1 MPAKSKAQQRLFQ
14 MALAVRHGDLD
25 RSKVYKSVLDIVD
38 SDMTD
43 EQIKHFT
50 VLKESIYNGYEIKF
64 YNSVIKKYNLDI
76 DKIKSCLN
84 NVDDIDLIYNDNTL
98 ILHIDDSLLNHWN
111 KYLDKINEIF
121 STLKINNI
129 PNDALLKFA
138 ESGEHEEIYQEV
150 ESVIKECDGNFAT
163 PMNTIGMGNVNID
176 GGPDLIPPSIIKHKR
191 LKHKRRMKT
200 IKEYIMKKIK

>member
-1 MPAKSKAQQRLFQ
+1 

-76 DKIKSCLN
+76 DKIKSLAPFRRYPY
-84 NVDDIDLIYNDNTL
+84 IYKEGSNDR
-98 ILHIDDSLLNHWN
+98 
-111 KYLDKINEIF
+111 
-121 STLKINNI
+121 
-129 PNDALLKFA
+129 
-138 ESGEHEEIYQEV
+138 
-150 ESVIKECDGNFAT
+150 KE
-163 PMNTIGMGNVNID
+163 
-176 GGPDLIPPSIIKHKR
+176 
-191 LKHKRRMKT
+191 
-200 IKEYIMKKIK
+200 

>member
-64 YNSVIKKYNLDI
+64 YNSILKKYNLDI
-76 DKIKSCLN
+76 NTIKTYLSN
-84 NVDDIDLIYNDNTL
+84 IEDIDLIYNNNTL

-121 STLKINNI
+121 STLKRNNI
-129 PNDALLKFA
+129 PNAALLKFA

-150 ESVIKECDGNFAT
+150 ESVIKECDANFAT

-176 GGPDLIPPSIIKHKR
+176 GGPDLMPPSIIKHKR
-191 LKHKRRMKT
+191 LKNKRRMKT
-200 IKEYIMKKIK
+200 IKEYIMRTIK

>member
-121 STLKINNI
+121 STLKMNNI
-129 PNDALLKFA
+129 PNAALLKFA

-150 ESVIKECDGNFAT
+150 ESVIKECDANIAT

-176 GGPDLIPPSIIKHKR
+176 GGPDLMPPSIIKHKH

-200 IKEYIMKKIK
+200 IKEYIMRKIK

>member
-121 STLKINNI
+121 STLKMNNI
-129 PNDALLKFA
+129 PNAALLKFA

-150 ESVIKECDGNFAT
+150 ESVIKECDANFAT
-163 PMNTIGMGNVNID
+163 PMNTIG
-176 GGPDLIPPSIIKHKR
+176 L
-191 LKHKRRMKT
+191 
-200 IKEYIMKKIK
+200 

>member
-1 MPAKSKAQQRLFQ
+1 MPAKSKAQQKLFQ

-50 VLKESIYNGYEIKF
+50 VLKESSYNGYEITF
-64 YNSVIKKYNLDI
+64 YNPILKKYNLNI
-76 DKIKSCLN
+76 NTIKKYLSN
-84 NVDDIDLIYNDNTL
+84 IEDIDLIYNDNTL
-98 ILHIDDSLLNHWN
+98 ILHIDDSLLNQWN

-121 STLKINNI
+121 STLKRNGI

-150 ESVIKECDGNFAT
+150 ESVIKECEANLAS
-163 PMNTIGMGNVNID
+163 PMKTIGLGNVNID
-176 GGPDLIPPSIIKHKR
+176 GGPDLIPPSIIKHKH

-200 IKEYIMKKIK
+200 IKEYIMRKIK

>member
-1 MPAKSKAQQRLFQ
+1 MPAKSKAQQKLFQ

-50 VLKESIYNGYEIKF
+50 VLKESSYNGYEITF
-64 YNSVIKKYNLDI
+64 YNPILKKYNLNI
-76 DKIKSCLN
+76 NTIKKYLSN
-84 NVDDIDLIYNDNTL
+84 IEDIDLIYNDNTL
-98 ILHIDDSLLNHWN
+98 ILHIDDSLLNQWN

-121 STLKINNI
+121 STLKRNGI

-150 ESVIKECDGNFAT
+150 ESVIKECDANFAT

-176 GGPDLIPPSIIKHKR
+176 GGPDLIPPSIIKHKH

-200 IKEYIMKKIK
+200 IKEYIMRKIK

>member
-1 MPAKSKAQQRLFQ
+1 MPAKSKAQQKLFQ

-50 VLKESIYNGYEIKF
+50 VLKESTYNGYEIKF
-64 YNSVIKKYNLDI
+64 YNSIIKKYNLDI
-76 DKIKSCLN
+76 NVIKKYLSN
-84 NVDDIDLIYNDNTL
+84 IKDIDLIYNNDSTL

-150 ESVIKECDGNFAT
+150 ESVIKECDANFAT

-191 LKHKRRMKT
+191 LKNKRRMKT
-200 IKEYIMKKIK
+200 IKEYIMRTK